1 MMAPVDEWEQLRA
14 DLTGEQDAVAALVAD
29 LAAADWSRATP
40 AAGWDVHDQIAH
52 LAYFDAA
59 AAQAL
64 DDESAFV
71 AQRDALVRAL
81 ASADLDAATLQRGED
96 PARLLERWTAAR
108 QALAAG
114 LARTEPG
121 RRVPWYG
128 PTMSAVSF
136 ARARL
141 METWA
146 HGHDVGVA
154 LGRPLAPSDRLVH
167 VARLGLATRAWS
179 YQVRGET
186 PPAGRVGLR
195 LRAPSGALWTLG
207 PADADDWVEG
217 SAQDLCLV
225 VTQRR
230 HVDDTALR
238 AGELAH
244 HWLTRAQAFAGG
256 PTLPPAPGHGS

>member
-114 LARTEPG
+114 LTHAEPR

-128 PTMSAVSF
+128 PSMSARSF

-146 HGHDVGVA
+146 HGHDVGAA
-154 LGRPLAPSDRLVH
+154 LARPLVPTDRLIH
-167 VARLGLATRAWS
+167 VARLGLATREWS
-179 YQVRGET
+179 YRVRGET
-186 PPAGRVGLR
+186 PPPGQVGLR
-195 LRAPSGALWTLG
+195 LRAPSGATWTLG

-217 SAQDLCLV
+217 SAQDLC
-225 VTQRR
+225 R
-230 HVDDTALR
+230 
-238 AGELAH
+238 
-244 HWLTRAQAFAGG
+244 W
-256 PTLPPAPGHGS
+256 

>member
-1 MMAPVDEWEQLRA
+1 MSEWEQLRT
-14 DLTGEQDAVAALVAD
+14 DLVAEQAAVAALVSAPGTT
-29 LAAADWSRATP
+29 DWDRPTP

-64 DDESAFV
+64 DDEAAFL
-71 AQRDALVRAL
+71 AAREAL
-81 ASADLDAATLQRGED
+81 AHAATARDLDAATLARGEE
-96 PARLLERWTAAR
+96 PPRLLARWARARESLTAS
-108 QALAAG
+108 
-114 LARTEPG
+114 LARAAPG
-121 RRVPWYG
+121 QRVPWYG
-128 PTMSAVSF
+128 PAMSAVSF

-154 LGRPLAPSDRLVH
+154 LTRPLAPTDRLVH

-179 YQVRGET
+179 YHVRSET
-186 PPAGRVGLR
+186 PPPGRVSLR
-195 LRAPSGALWTLG
+195 LRAPSGATWTIG
-207 PADADDWVEG
+207 PEDADDWVEG
-217 SAQDLCLV
+217 PAEDLCLV

-244 HWLTRAQAFAGG
+244 HWLVRAQAFAGG
-256 PTLPPAPGHGS
+256 PTLPPAPGPSS